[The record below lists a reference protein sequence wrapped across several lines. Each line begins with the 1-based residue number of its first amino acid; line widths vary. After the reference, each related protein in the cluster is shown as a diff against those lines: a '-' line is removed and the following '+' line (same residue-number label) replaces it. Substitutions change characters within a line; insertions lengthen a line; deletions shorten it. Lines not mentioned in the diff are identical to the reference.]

1 MSTQEEAKVGAEV
14 VVAAQEEE
22 GLQVAQV
29 VQGRGRFWEW
39 PIGTKFYK
47 TGTST
52 VSGEI
57 QYLFYQQSYE
67 HRNGVV
73 EHLFIGMYYNKDI
86 NAPLRLQLRSSKFPQ
101 CKESFY
107 KNYEIALYDPLMAP
121 VTADGYEIKV
131 GEVYRYDFPGRNC
144 NEKCAM
150 VKVLNYA
157 YQVAVCVQN
166 VDVSDRMMVVH
177 ANQLRKGLYAYR

>member
-39 PIGTKFYK
+39 PIGTKFCNNACNKNPSNIHY
-47 TGTST
+47 
-52 VSGEI
+52 I
-57 QYLFYQQSYE
+57 FYENSVEYE
-67 HRNGVV
+67 NGNI
-73 EHLFIGMYYNKDI
+73 EHLFIGYHYTDNV
-86 NAPLRLQLRSSKFPQ
+86 NLPLRLDPVGWSG
-101 CKESFY
+101 
-107 KNYEIALYDPLMAP
+107 DVPLMKSKTYQRIEPDKVKRP
-121 VTADGYEIKV
+121 VTADGFEIKV
-131 GEVYRYDFPGRNC
+131 DGVYRYDFPGRNC
-144 NEKCAM
+144 NEKCVM

-157 YQVAVCVQN
+157 RQSAVCVQN

-177 ANQLRKGLYAYR
+177 ANQLRKEKYVYR

>member
-1 MSTQEEAKVGAEV
+1 MSKQEEATVGAEV

-29 VQGRGRFWEW
+29 VRERERFWEW

-52 VSGEI
+52 ASGEI

-73 EHLFIGMYYNKDI
+73 EHLFTGMYYTQDI

-101 CKESFY
+101 CKESFN
-107 KNYEIALYDPLMAP
+107 KTYEIALYDPLMAP
-121 VTADGYEIKV
+121 ITADGYEIKV
-131 GEVYRYDFPGRNC
+131 AEVYMYDFPGRNC

-166 VDVSDRMMVVH
+166 VNVSDRMMVVH
-177 ANQLRKGLYAYR
+177 ANQLRKEKYGYR